1 MNSTRIRRY
10 ISNNGYLFLL
20 IFLLLKRPL
29 TVQAALDMVGKK
41 NERKKNEKKT
51 KKNERTSLF
60 SFEIIDIGFVSPLLK
75 VLPLFV
81 FLGHGGNPSLQA
93 IQVRSAF

>member
-1 MNSTRIRRY
+1 MTVDGSGCFRY
-10 ISNNGYLFLL
+10 G
-20 IFLLLKRPL
+20 
-29 TVQAALDMVGKK
+29 GEK

-75 VLPLFV
+75 VLPLFL
-81 FLGHGGNPSLQA
+81 F
-93 IQVRSAF
+93 

>member
-1 MNSTRIRRY
+1 MNSTRIKRY

-29 TVQAALDMVGKK
+29 TVQAALDMV
-41 NERKKNEKKT
+41 EKKT
-51 KKNERTSLF
+51 KEKKNERTSLF
-60 SFEIIDIGFVSPLLK
+60 IDIGLVSPLRVASLS
-75 VLPLFV
+75 